1 MNETTTTTSGR
12 AGSGD
17 VVARR
22 RSCFFCGQTN
32 GPFTNEHVWP
42 KWVSGLLCGGRR
54 NSFDHHCRY
63 LKATDDVLTKKWTK
77 PSLEVTTKICESCN
91 NQWLSDFEDRIKP
104 FASPLIVGGVAALAL
119 APESRALLAAWA
131 YKLALLLEVSHPD
144 KSTDFF
150 TPLADRLQF
159 RRTTSAHG
167 LVRQVGSATAA
178 PADVRGPAK
187 ARTIG
192 AREDVPPGFSRRSAT
207 RTMEPD
213 SRDGGDLKPMT
224 PIKNSIAGFTGITG
238 MPIRMGAPTYR
249 DRATALGCAEARSNA
264 HLPRAGVPGAHNPGP
279 RNRARETITRSYRLH
294 IGVEN
299 RPNGGKRQP
308 KVLSPRRPSAPRKTP
323 ANTGVRPASVSLC
336 PT

>member
-1 MNETTTTTSGR
+1 MR
-12 AGSGD
+12 D
-17 VVARR
+17 IARR
-22 RSCFFCGQTN
+22 MWDKPPENPGLKIWVERPSAQSRTFL
-32 GPFTNEHVWP
+32 GPAPPVDP
-42 KWVSGLLCGGRR
+42 VSAIKNLIR
-54 NSFDHHCRY
+54 
-63 LKATDDVLTKKWTK
+63 
-77 PSLEVTTKICESCN
+77 
-91 NQWLSDFEDRIKP
+91 DFP
-104 FASPLIVGGVAALAL
+104 G
-119 APESRALLAAWA
+119 
-131 YKLALLLEVSHPD
+131 
-144 KSTDFF
+144 
-150 TPLADRLQF
+150 
-159 RRTTSAHG
+159 
-167 LVRQVGSATAA
+167 QVGSATAA

-299 RPNGGKRQP
+299 R
-308 KVLSPRRPSAPRKTP
+308 V
-323 ANTGVRPASVSLC
+323 
-336 PT
+336 